1 MEANKSVFL
10 VMNNSDSINF
20 KSYID
25 AVKEK
30 KITWDLFI
38 QLMQDLSTNM
48 NRQKLLISILLQEF
62 KTFINTNQC
71 LQCQSKGKSENF
83 QCIPTTIEDS
93 MIQKSNFQVVISA
106 LNLS

>member
-1 MEANKSVFL
+1 MEANKNVYL
-10 VMNNSDSINF
+10 VNASDNINF

-48 NRQKLLISILLQEF
+48 NRQKLLISILLEEF
-62 KTFINTNQC
+62 KTLINTNQC
-71 LQCQSKGKSENF
+71 WQCQLQGKTESV
-83 QCIPTTIEDS
+83 QTP
-93 MIQKSNFQVVISA
+93 
-106 LNLS
+106 